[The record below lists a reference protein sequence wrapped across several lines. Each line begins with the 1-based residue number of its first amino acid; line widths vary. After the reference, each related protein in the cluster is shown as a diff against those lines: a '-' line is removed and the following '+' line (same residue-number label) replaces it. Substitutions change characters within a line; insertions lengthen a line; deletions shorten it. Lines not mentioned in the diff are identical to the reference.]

1 MPDCYPRAYDEPAEA
16 LAKVELPAVSRHAA
30 TRWDERTP
38 VDSVA
43 PETAWRDA
51 RAESAV
57 DAAVNGTIE
66 AYADCDEARYHEPTG
81 TALLRKDAVIV
92 TVLPNFDPRIR
103 TAVEYAKPA
112 AETEV
117 CAR

>member
-1 MPDCYPRAYDEPAEA
+1 MPDCHPDAWQAPAEA
-16 LAKVELPAVSRHAA
+16 CTDLDLPVVSDHAA

-51 RAESAV
+51 KADTAV

-66 AYADCDEARYHEPTG
+66 AYADCDEARYHDPTG
-81 TALLRKDAVIV
+81 TALLRKNAVIV
-92 TVLPNFDPRIR
+92 TVLPNFDPRIK

-112 AETEV
+112 AREEV
-117 CAR
+117 RAR

>member
-16 LAKVELPAVSRHAA
+16 LAGVDLPKVSQHAA
-30 TRWDERTP
+30 QRWDERTP

-51 RAESAV
+51 KAETAV

-66 AYADCDEARYHEPTG
+66 AYADCDEARYHDPTG
-81 TALLRKDAVIV
+81 TALLRKNAVIV
-92 TVLPNFDPRIR
+92 TVLPNFDPRIK

-112 AETEV
+112 AEREV
-117 CAR
+117 RAQ